1 MGVLIDIIMKVSLF
15 FMEATKHLPLK
26 TRRHDLDALRAFAMI
41 LGIVLHG
48 VLSFMPRTFW
58 PAQDVN
64 AHPIYGI
71 VLVAIHGFRMP
82 LFFLLSGFFTAML
95 WRNRG
100 LRELGKHRAKRI
112 LLPMVLGVIVFVPM
126 INNVGKLSELKK
138 ANTIWGAAQKGD
150 INSIRQHLA
159 EGVDINGKDDK
170 QATPLHW
177 SAVYG
182 QTDATEFL
190 IEQGADV
197 NGKDGAGSSPLH
209 WAAFLG
215 QPETV
220 QLLIE
225 KGADVDARNDNGDT
239 PLDSTKADRGT
250 TQFIAGLLEIDIN
263 IEQVITDRPRIA
275 AMLGGENPK
284 FEERNESIWGAAQK
298 GDINS
303 IRQHLAEGVDING
316 KDDKQATPLHW
327 SAVYGQTDATE
338 FLIEQGA
345 DVNGKDGAGSSPLH
359 WAAFLGQPETV
370 QLLIEK
376 GADVDAR
383 NDNGDTPLDSTKADR
398 GTTQF
403 IAGLL
408 EIDINI
414 EQVITDRPRIAAML
428 GGDNGESRL
437 MSPLTQFIGKIYY
450 TNVFGRSIFTF
461 HHLWFLYY
469 LILLTIGFAFLTFI
483 VEGFPW
489 KIFPSWLFSAPY
501 CWFWLVP
508 LTLLPQY
515 HMSTFGADTSA
526 GVKISWWI
534 LLYYGIFFSSGAIS
548 FGQKSFEQRNKRL
561 EGHTLWPICFVVA
574 IPILFLSLSWLEK
587 RGTGSGTYHHLITA
601 SAVIYAWLMIFGF
614 VGLFSQ
620 FLSRENRI
628 IRYISD
634 SAYWLYL
641 SHLPVIMAVQIW
653 VSDWP
658 YPSALKFIF
667 VCVSTTGLLLI
678 IYQCAIR
685 YTWVGTMLNGKR
697 TRGKDQSSTVP
708 TAV

>member
-1 MGVLIDIIMKVSLF
+1 M
-15 FMEATKHLPLK
+15 
-26 TRRHDLDALRAFAMI
+26 
-41 LGIVLHG
+41 
-48 VLSFMPRTFW
+48 
-58 PAQDVN
+58 
-64 AHPIYGI
+64 
-71 VLVAIHGFRMP
+71 
-82 LFFLLSGFFTAML
+82 
-95 WRNRG
+95 
-100 LRELGKHRAKRI
+100 
-112 LLPMVLGVIVFVPM
+112 
-126 INNVGKLSELKK
+126 
-138 ANTIWGAAQKGD
+138 
-150 INSIRQHLA
+150 
-159 EGVDINGKDDK
+159 
-170 QATPLHW
+170 
-177 SAVYG
+177 
-182 QTDATEFL
+182 
-190 IEQGADV
+190 
-197 NGKDGAGSSPLH
+197 
-209 WAAFLG
+209 
-215 QPETV
+215 
-220 QLLIE
+220 
-225 KGADVDARNDNGDT
+225 
-239 PLDSTKADRGT
+239 
-250 TQFIAGLLEIDIN
+250 
-263 IEQVITDRPRIA
+263 
-275 AMLGGENPK
+275 
-284 FEERNESIWGAAQK
+284 
-298 GDINS
+298 
-303 IRQHLAEGVDING
+303 
-316 KDDKQATPLHW
+316 
-327 SAVYGQTDATE
+327 
-338 FLIEQGA
+338 
-345 DVNGKDGAGSSPLH
+345 
-359 WAAFLGQPETV
+359 
-370 QLLIEK
+370 
-376 GADVDAR
+376 
-383 NDNGDTPLDSTKADR
+383 
-398 GTTQF
+398 
-403 IAGLL
+403 
-408 EIDINI
+408 
-414 EQVITDRPRIAAML
+414 
-428 GGDNGESRL
+428 
-437 MSPLTQFIGKIYY
+437 
-450 TNVFGRSIFTF
+450 F

-483 VEGFPW
+483 AEGFPW
-489 KIFPSWLFSAPY
+489 KIFPSWLYSAPY

-641 SHLPVIMAVQIW
+641 SHLPLIMAVQIW